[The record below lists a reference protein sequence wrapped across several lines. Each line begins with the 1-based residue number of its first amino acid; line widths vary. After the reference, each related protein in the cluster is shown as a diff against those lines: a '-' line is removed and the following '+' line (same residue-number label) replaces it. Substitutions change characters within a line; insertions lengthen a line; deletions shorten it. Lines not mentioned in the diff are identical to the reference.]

1 MDGWSNKVM
10 KPIVYI
16 VAPSAEFLEST
27 AIAAHES
34 HFMPLAY
41 ETFEQF
47 AEYYDELSAGCILL
61 AAQRFDSVAKLQVS
75 RIFSRHSSAQIIL
88 VLSNWKLAEVV
99 LAVQQGVCEIV
110 SDRDRHD
117 TIAMAIGQAMQR
129 DHVCRSQLGFDLPR
143 TIRNQLENQE
153 AEILC
158 RLINGRT
165 TKEIVAELDI
175 SARTI
180 HYRKKAIYA
189 KIGVQDRNE
198 AIEVCR
204 RHRKSDSSQFGWYAS
219 LPTK

>member
-1 MDGWSNKVM
+1 MDGWGNKVM

-16 VAPSAEFLEST
+16 VTPSAEFLESV
-27 AIAAHES
+27 AIAANES
-34 HFMPLAY
+34 HFIPLAY

-61 AAQRFDSVAKLQVS
+61 AAQKFDSVVKEQVS
-75 RIFSRHSSAQIIL
+75 RIFSCHTSAQIIL
-88 VLSNWKLAEVV
+88 VLSNWNLEEVV
-99 LAVQQGVCEIV
+99 LAVQQGVSNVV
-110 SDRDRHD
+110 SDRDPRER
-117 TIAMAIGQAMQR
+117 IAIVIGQAMER
-129 DHVCRSQLGFDLPR
+129 DQLCRSRLGFDLPR
-143 TIRNQLENQE
+143 PIRDQLDNRE

-165 TKEIVAELDI
+165 TKEIVAELDV
-175 SARTI
+175 SARTL

-204 RHRKSDSSQFGWYAS
+204 RRRKSDSSQFGWYAT
-219 LPTK
+219 LPAE